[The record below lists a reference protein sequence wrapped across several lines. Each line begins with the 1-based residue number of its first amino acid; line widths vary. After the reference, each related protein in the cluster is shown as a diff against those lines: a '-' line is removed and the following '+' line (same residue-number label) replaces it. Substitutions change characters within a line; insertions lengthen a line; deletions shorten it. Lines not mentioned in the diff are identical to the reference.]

1 MQKRPSEHH
10 YSLFSEPP
18 SVSEGTFLET
28 ECKKDITCGAVRTR
42 TPEKSSDRRER
53 LRESS
58 RAVTHCQQSIKKI
71 SIGARH
77 RTRTPEKRAT
87 AGSDYANRPVRSRT
101 GVLGGIR
108 THGLSLRRRTLY
120 PAELRRHFHFSTT
133 IFYSLS
139 SRLSTP
145 APAVRDSRCAGAPLY
160 RNVY

>member
-1 MQKRPSEHH
+1 MRQP
-10 YSLFSEPP
+10 LFA
-18 SVSEGTFLET
+18 LKT
-28 ECKKDITCGAVRTR
+28 EYKKDINRSAAQDLNFR
-42 TPEKSSDRRER
+42 KKSDRRER

-145 APAVRDSRCAGAPLY
+145 APAVVC
-160 RNVY
+160 VK

>member
-1 MQKRPSEHH
+1 MRQP
-10 YSLFSEPP
+10 LFA
-18 SVSEGTFLET
+18 LKT
-28 ECKKDITCGAVRTR
+28 EYKKDINRSAAQDLNFR
-42 TPEKSSDRRER
+42 KKSDRRER

-120 PAELRRHFHFSTT
+120 PAELRRHLSFASCSNALCENISQRQGTLLV
-133 IFYSLS
+133 YSKKPFLS
-139 SRLSTP
+139 STFS
-145 APAVRDSRCAGAPLY
+145 
-160 RNVY
+160 